1 MTEDMR
7 NRLLLIIDPQVDF
20 ITGTL
25 PVPGAEQAMNALADY
40 MGRHGR
46 DYARIVVT
54 ADRHPMR
61 HCSFR
66 SEGGPWPAHCVA
78 DSVGAAIWP
87 AVMDQLMA
95 TADKVTVLHK
105 GENPD
110 VEEYSILK
118 NHAGAAAIIETIETE
133 KIEQVD
139 ICGLAGDVCVAETIR
154 DWPATVG
161 PVAKLNILKEFSP
174 SIDGGQT
181 LNLLSCAR

>member
-40 MGRHGR
+40 MSRYGR

-66 SEGGPWPAHCVA
+66 AEGGPWPAHCVA

-87 AVMDQLMA
+87 TVMDQLMA

-105 GENPD
+105 GENPAE
-110 VEEYSILK
+110 EEYSILK
-118 NHAGAAAIIETIETE
+118 TVPVQRSLSRPSRRKRLSRSTSA
-133 KIEQVD
+133 
-139 ICGLAGDVCVAETIR
+139 
-154 DWPATVG
+154 DWPVTSVWPRRYATG
-161 PVAKLNILKEFSP
+161 RR
-174 SIDGGQT
+174 
-181 LNLLSCAR
+181 LSDLWRN